1 MPMYQMAN
9 PVTDSGKEGKAA
21 SARDHVGKNI
31 PTRCD
36 IKVPR
41 TREVTETQNKTWN
54 LPLRPFDMK
63 GRKVDSI
70 QSDKLPRA
78 TNLYQGDL

>member
-41 TREVTETQNKTWN
+41 TREVTETQNKT
-54 LPLRPFDMK
+54 
-63 GRKVDSI
+63 
-70 QSDKLPRA
+70 
-78 TNLYQGDL
+78 